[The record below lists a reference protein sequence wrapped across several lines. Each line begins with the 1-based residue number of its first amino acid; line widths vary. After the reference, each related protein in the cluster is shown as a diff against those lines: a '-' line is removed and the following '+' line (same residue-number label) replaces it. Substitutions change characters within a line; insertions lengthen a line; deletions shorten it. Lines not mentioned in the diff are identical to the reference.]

1 MTESIPQRTSTPS
14 GSQTRYLST
23 TEAYDLWASVYDSD
37 GNFLQAMDTIEMK
50 ALLPR
55 MVSEIRSPKPW
66 KVVDLGCGTGRNTVA
81 LLGIEDA
88 HVVALDASPKMLE
101 VAKSRLQ
108 EVSQLSTFPP
118 RLQFGVVD
126 LIQSSQ
132 SPSSAL
138 DADAIVSTLVIEHIP
153 CDLFFNHVAQIL
165 KPGGVLLLTNMHSHM
180 GSISQAG
187 FIDNMTGQKIRPTSY
202 AHTLEEVLSAAQ
214 KHGLESIGE
223 IEERAVDEALT
234 DVLGERSKKWV
245 GVTCWFGGLFR
256 KGEQAGMAR
265 MPSTSDRNCT
275 SGERS

>member
-1 MTESIPQRTSTPS
+1 MMAEPIPQRINTPS

-55 MVSEIRSPKPW
+55 MISEIQSPKPW

-81 LLGIEDA
+81 LLGLEDA
-88 HVVALDASPKMLE
+88 EIVALDASPKMLE

-108 EVSQLSTFPP
+108 EIPQESAAQP
-118 RLQFGVVD
+118 RLHFGVVD
-126 LIQSSQ
+126 LIESSD
-132 SPSSAL
+132 SPQSAL
-138 DADAIVSTLVIEHIP
+138 NADAIVSTLVIEHIP
-153 CDLFFNHVAQIL
+153 CDAFFKHVAQIL

-187 FIDNMTGQKIRPTSY
+187 FVDTKTGQKIRPTSY
-202 AHTLEEVLSAAQ
+202 AHTLDEVL
-214 KHGLESIGE
+214 LEAKRHRLNPIGE
-223 IEERAVDEALT
+223 VEERAVDDALT

-245 GVTCWFGGLFR
+245 GVTCWFGGLFS
-256 KGEQAGMAR
+256 KGG
-265 MPSTSDRNCT
+265 
-275 SGERS
+275 